1 MKEDSRA
8 EEEGP
13 SPPRSSSL
21 PAGFSFSFSFAATVV
36 SWKKDHAGSSHEKAP
51 SFERSLATARWTA
64 SDHGLI
70 VGDEAEEPPSEESES
85 EGGSAAPAMYASA
98 TPRGM
103 YFMTSPFAPPV
114 PVPPFSRGMSSLSTY
129 PTSLSAPRSIAA
141 DTATS

>member
-1 MKEDSRA
+1 MKDSRA

-13 SPPRSSSL
+13 ESL

-70 VGDEAEEPPSEESES
+70 VGDEEEEPPSEES

-103 YFMTSPFAPPV
+103 YFMTSPLAPPPPPPV

>member
-1 MKEDSRA
+1 MKDSRA

-13 SPPRSSSL
+13 ESL

-70 VGDEAEEPPSEESES
+70 VGDEAPPSES

-103 YFMTSPFAPPV
+103 YFMTSPLAPPPPPPPPV